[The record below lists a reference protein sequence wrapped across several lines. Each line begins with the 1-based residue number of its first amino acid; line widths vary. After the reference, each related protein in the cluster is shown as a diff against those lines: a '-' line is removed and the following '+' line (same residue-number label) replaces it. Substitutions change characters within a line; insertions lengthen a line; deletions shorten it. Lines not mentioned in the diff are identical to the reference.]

1 MPVVRRLKVSPTVSA
16 HLEELR
22 QAAFYAALNYE
33 VWWVY
38 KSSDTR
44 PQYVETMNKYHIFFA
59 TGIHA
64 HFVAMISALYRIYE
78 TRDDTYNFTTLLSA
92 IADQAGDEA
101 TRRFQQRFESL
112 KPIWIKVS
120 RLRNEAFG
128 HRSASASIKDTFGAV
143 QVTADEFKQL
153 ILGTQELLNS
163 ISVVYDKS
171 VHAFNTGARE
181 DTLRLLKDLRGCGD
195 HG

>member
-1 MPVVRRLKVSPTVSA
+1 MPGVRRLEVSPTIAA
-16 HLEELR
+16 HLVELR
-22 QAAFYAALNYE
+22 QAASYAALNYE

-38 KSSDTR
+38 KSADTR
-44 PQYVETMNKYHIFFA
+44 PQYVDTMNRYHIFFA

-64 HFVAMISALYRIYE
+64 HFVAMIAALYRVYE
-78 TRDDTYNFTTLLSA
+78 TRDDTHNFKTLLSA
-92 IADQAGDEA
+92 IADQASDEA
-101 TRRFQQRFESL
+101 TRQFQQRFETL
-112 KPIWIKVS
+112 RPIWIKVS

-128 HRSASASIKDTFGAV
+128 HRSASASIKDIFAAV

-153 ILGTQELLNS
+153 IVGTQELLNS

-181 DTLRLLKDLRGCGD
+181 DTLRLLEDLKSCEGRG
-195 HG
+195 